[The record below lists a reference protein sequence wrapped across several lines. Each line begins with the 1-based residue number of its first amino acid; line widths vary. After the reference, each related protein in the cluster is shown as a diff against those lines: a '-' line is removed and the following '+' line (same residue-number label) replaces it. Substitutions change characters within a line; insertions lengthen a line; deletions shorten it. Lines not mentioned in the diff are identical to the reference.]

1 MTMLRAFS
9 RSVLLVSAGWAN
21 FALAAEE
28 AVHHEPASI
37 ASLFWP
43 VVNFAI
49 FVGILARYAWPVV
62 REALVERRKAV
73 ENELAHGDRARAE
86 AQAALA
92 AIEARRASLA
102 AERERIIQ
110 QLRQEA
116 EHDRAAII
124 SAARKT
130 AERIREDA
138 RLVGEQEADR
148 TARTIREEIAAR
160 VVANVA
166 AALRERVTGD
176 DEARFIADFVATV
189 EHDPR

>member
-1 MTMLRAFS
+1 MKRRSFS
-9 RSVLLVSAGWAN
+9 RPVLLVLAGWAN
-21 FALAAEE
+21 LALAAEE
-28 AVHHEPASI
+28 AGHHEPASI
-37 ASLFWP
+37 TSLFWP

-49 FVGILARYAWPVV
+49 FVGIFARYAWPVV

-92 AIEARRASLA
+92 AIEGRRASLA
-102 AERERIIQ
+102 AERVRIVQ
-110 QLRQEA
+110 ELRQEA
-116 EHDRAAII
+116 EHD
-124 SAARKT
+124 SAALVAAARRT

-148 TARTIREEIAAR
+148 TVRTIREEIAAR

-176 DEARFIADFVATV
+176 DEARFVADFVETV
-189 EHDPR
+189 EQAPR